1 MLKAVTKLFGNE
13 NEKILK
19 RYRKKVVQINA
30 LESEMETLKD
40 EDFPGR
46 TEQFRE
52 RIKEGAVEDDL
63 LPEAF
68 ALVREAARRV
78 IGERHYDVQLM
89 GGMALHEGNIAE
101 MATGEGKT
109 LSSTCPVYLNALSG
123 KGVHIVTP
131 NDYLAK
137 RDSRWMGQIYEFLG
151 LHVGLIQHGFDDR
164 QRREAYLKDI
174 TYGTNNEFGF
184 DYLRDNM
191 KFALEDYVQREFHFA
206 VVDEVD
212 SILIDE
218 ARTPLIISGPTED
231 NIEKY
236 YQINK
241 FVYGL
246 KREIRKEEVGKLSL
260 IHI

>member
-52 RIKEGAVEDDL
+52 RMKEGAVEDDL

-89 GGMALHEGNIAE
+89 GGMAKFIRGFA
-101 MATGEGKT
+101 
-109 LSSTCPVYLNALSG
+109 VYLRKCVNSG
-123 KGVHIVTP
+123 ESSNRLYRFDTFLP
-131 NDYLAK
+131 SLAK
-137 RDSRWMGQIYEFLG
+137 L
-151 LHVGLIQHGFDDR
+151 V
-164 QRREAYLKDI
+164 
-174 TYGTNNEFGF
+174 
-184 DYLRDNM
+184 
-191 KFALEDYVQREFHFA
+191 
-206 VVDEVD
+206 
-212 SILIDE
+212 
-218 ARTPLIISGPTED
+218 
-231 NIEKY
+231 
-236 YQINK
+236 
-241 FVYGL
+241 
-246 KREIRKEEVGKLSL
+246 
-260 IHI
+260 